1 MAVIAKAL
9 EVGKVGHETKA
20 LTWFLKARDNL
31 VETLKGKRFALLGFD
46 PEETQAL
53 HSAIDL
59 AGARTHSIVEDRHPS
74 LTTLAP
80 FDASVLNLSAEVSKV
95 AGEAVDLLAISRK
108 PTVIIGERD
117 EVLGHAFSL
126 ASAAHEF
133 IIRPWTRE
141 DFYLRAFMA
150 LRNAPAVAVD
160 QPIRSSAPR
169 AEPTIIVADDDRTT
183 IMMVQSIL
191 RTWKIN
197 CIVAHNGKSAIE
209 QTRKIQPD
217 ALLLDVSM
225 PDMDGFQVLAALRAD
240 PATRSIPIVMLTA
253 AQSESEI
260 VRGFDL
266 GADDYITKPFRA
278 HEMLARLKRLVRNRE
293 AA

>member
-1 MAVIAKAL
+1 MALAVNTA
-9 EVGKVGHETKA
+9 EVGNETKA
-20 LTWFLKARDNL
+20 LSPFLMARDSL

-46 PEETQAL
+46 PDETQAL
-53 HSAIDL
+53 RSAIDF
-59 AGARTHSIVEDRHPS
+59 ASARMHSIAEDPRHPS
-74 LTTLAP
+74 LTTMAP
-80 FDASVLNLSAEVSKV
+80 FDACVVNLSSAVSKA
-95 AGEAVDLLAISRK
+95 AGGAVNLLAISRK
-108 PTVIIGERD
+108 PTVVIGERD

-141 DFYLRAFMA
+141 DFYLRAFMV
-150 LRNAPAVAVD
+150 LRNAPSVVVE
-160 QPIRSSAPR
+160 QPGRSTAPR
-169 AEPTIIVADDDRTT
+169 TEPTIIIADDDRTT

-197 CIVAHNGKSAIE
+197 CIVAHNGKDAME
-209 QTRKIQPD
+209 QTKKIKPD

-240 PATRSIPIVMLTA
+240 PATRATPIVMLTA

>member
-1 MAVIAKAL
+1 MTSAAKTVIPTEINAPL
-9 EVGKVGHETKA
+9 QLLG
-20 LTWFLKARDNL
+20 ARDRL
-31 VETLKGKRFALLGFD
+31 VATLKGKRFGLLGFD
-46 PEETQAL
+46 PEEIQTL
-53 HSAIDL
+53 RSAIDF
-59 AGARTHSIVEDRHPS
+59 AEAKMHSMAEDPRHSS

-80 FDASVLNLSAEVSKV
+80 FDACVLNLSAEIVK
-95 AGEAVDLLAISRK
+95 GGTPGVDLLAISRK

-117 EVLGHAFSL
+117 EVLGHAYSL
-126 ASAAHEF
+126 ASPAHEF

-141 DFYLRAFMA
+141 DFYLRAFMV
-150 LRNAPAVAVD
+150 LRNAPQVAAQ
-160 QPIRSSAPR
+160 QPDRPATVR
-169 AEPTIIVADDDRTT
+169 TEPTIIVADDDRTT

-197 CIVAHNGKSAIE
+197 CIVAHNGKEAME
-209 QTRKIQPD
+209 QTKKIRPD

-225 PDMDGFQVLAALRAD
+225 PDMDGFQVLSALRSD
-240 PATRSIPIVMLTA
+240 PATRTTPIVMLTV
-253 AQSESEI
+253 AQSEAEI

-293 AA
+293 AAA

>member
-1 MAVIAKAL
+1 MALAAKTSQPAS
-9 EVGKVGHETKA
+9 ETVA
-20 LTWFLKARDNL
+20 QAPFLMQRDNL
-31 VETLKGKRFALLGFD
+31 VATLKGKRFALFGFD
-46 PEETQAL
+46 PEETQEL
-53 HSAIDL
+53 RKAIDF
-59 AGARTHSIVEDRHPS
+59 ASARMHSIAEDPRHPS

-80 FDASVLNLSAEVSKV
+80 FDACVLNLTSEVSKV
-95 AGEAVDLLAISRK
+95 GGAGVDLLAISRK

-141 DFYLRAFMA
+141 DFFLRAFMVLGNTSSVVA
-150 LRNAPAVAVD
+150 DQPGRNAAV
-160 QPIRSSAPR
+160 RT
-169 AEPTIIVADDDRTT
+169 EPTIIVADDDRTT

-197 CIVAHNGKSAIE
+197 CIVAHNGKDAME
-209 QTRKIQPD
+209 QTKKILPD

-240 PATRSIPIVMLTA
+240 PATRNTPIVMLTA
-253 AQSESEI
+253 AQNESEI

-278 HEMLARLKRLVRNRE
+278 HEMLARLKRLVRNR
-293 AA
+293 ARA

>member
-1 MAVIAKAL
+1 MALAVNTA
-9 EVGKVGHETKA
+9 EVGNETKA
-20 LTWFLKARDNL
+20 LSPFLMARDSL

-46 PEETQAL
+46 PDETQAL
-53 HSAIDL
+53 RSAIDF
-59 AGARTHSIVEDRHPS
+59 ASARMHSIAEDPRHPS
-74 LTTLAP
+74 LTTMAP
-80 FDASVLNLSAEVSKV
+80 FDACVVNLSSAVSKA
-95 AGEAVDLLAISRK
+95 AGGAVDLLVISRK

-141 DFYLRAFMA
+141 DFYLRAFMV
-150 LRNAPAVAVD
+150 LRNAPSVVVE
-160 QPIRSSAPR
+160 QPGRSTAPR
-169 AEPTIIVADDDRTT
+169 TEPTIIIADDDRTT

-197 CIVAHNGKSAIE
+197 CLVAHNGKDAME
-209 QTRKIQPD
+209 QTKKIKPD

-225 PDMDGFQVLAALRAD
+225 PDMDGFQVLTALRAD
-240 PATRSIPIVMLTA
+240 PATRATPIVMLTA

>member
-1 MAVIAKAL
+1 MALAAKPF
-9 EVGKVGHETKA
+9 HDETKV
-20 LTWFLKARDNL
+20 LSPFLMARDNL
-31 VETLKGKRFALLGFD
+31 VETLKRKRFALLGFD
-46 PEETQAL
+46 PDETQAL
-53 HSAIDL
+53 RSAIDF
-59 AGARTHSIVEDRHPS
+59 ASAKMHSIADDPRHPS

-80 FDASVLNLSAEVSKV
+80 FDACVMNLSSEVSKV
-95 AGEAVDLLAISRK
+95 AGGAVDLLAISRK

-126 ASAAHEF
+126 ASAVHEF

-141 DFYLRAFMA
+141 DFYLRAFMV
-150 LRNAPAVAVD
+150 LRNAPATAAEH
-160 QPIRSSAPR
+160 PIRNAALR
-169 AEPTIIVADDDRTT
+169 TEPTIIVADDDRTT

-197 CIVAHNGKSAIE
+197 CRVAHNGKDALDL
-209 QTRKIQPD
+209 TREIKPD
-217 ALLLDVSM
+217 ALLLDVGM
-225 PDMDGFQVLAALRAD
+225 PDMDGFQVLSALRAD
-240 PATRSIPIVMLTA
+240 PATRTTPIVMLTA
-253 AQSESEI
+253 AQSETEI

-278 HEMLARLKRLVRNRE
+278 HEMLARLKRLVRKHE

>member
-1 MAVIAKAL
+1 MALAVKHGAGVGDSKAP
-9 EVGKVGHETKA
+9 HT
-20 LTWFLKARDNL
+20 FMMARDNL
-31 VETLKGKRFALLGFD
+31 VAALKGKRFGLFGFD

-53 HSAIDL
+53 RGAIDF
-59 AGARTHSIVEDRHPS
+59 ASAKMHSITEDPRHPS

-80 FDASVLNLSAEVSKV
+80 FDACVLNLSAELAK
-95 AGEAVDLLAISRK
+95 AGSAGVDLLAITRK

-117 EVLGHAFSL
+117 EVLGHAYSL

-150 LRNAPAVAVD
+150 IRNASQVVPE
-160 QPIRSSAPR
+160 QPGRTAAPR
-169 AEPTIIVADDDRTT
+169 TEPTIIVADDDRTT

-197 CIVAHNGKSAIE
+197 CLVAHNGKDAME
-209 QTRKIQPD
+209 QTRKVRPD

-225 PDMDGFQVLAALRAD
+225 PDMDGFQVLAALRGD
-240 PATRSIPIVMLTA
+240 PATRTIPVVMLTA
-253 AQSESEI
+253 AQSENEI
-260 VRGFDL
+260 VRGFEL

-278 HEMLARLKRLVRNRE
+278 HEMLARLKRLVRSR
-293 AA
+293 AAA

>member
-1 MAVIAKAL
+1 MALAVKTSEVRNEMKAL
-9 EVGKVGHETKA
+9 SP
-20 LTWFLKARDNL
+20 FLMARDNL
-31 VETLKGKRFALLGFD
+31 VEVLKAKRFALLGFD

-53 HSAIDL
+53 RNAIDF
-59 AGARTHSIVEDRHPS
+59 ASARMHSIADDLRHPS

-80 FDASVLNLSAEVSKV
+80 FDACVLNLSSEVSKV
-95 AGEAVDLLAISRK
+95 AGGAVDLFAISRK

-126 ASAAHEF
+126 ASATHEF

-141 DFYLRAFMA
+141 DFYLRAFMV
-150 LRNAPAVAVD
+150 LRNAPSSAVD
-160 QPIRSSAPR
+160 QPGHGAAART
-169 AEPTIIVADDDRTT
+169 EPTIIVADDDRTT

-197 CIVAHNGKSAIE
+197 CRVAHNGKDAME
-209 QTRKIQPD
+209 LTREIKPD

-225 PDMDGFQVLAALRAD
+225 PGMDGFQVLAALRAD
-240 PATRSIPIVMLTA
+240 PATRATPIVMLTA
-253 AQSESEI
+253 AQSEDEI

-278 HEMLARLKRLVRNRE
+278 HEMLARIKRLVRNRE

>member
-1 MAVIAKAL
+1 MAVAAKTSAARS
-9 EVGKVGHETKA
+9 EPKV
-20 LTWFLKARDNL
+20 LSPFLMNRDNL

-46 PEETQAL
+46 PDETQAL
-53 HSAIDL
+53 RSAIDF
-59 AGARTHSIVEDRHPS
+59 ASARMHSIAEDPRHPS
-74 LTTLAP
+74 LSTLAP
-80 FDASVLNLSAEVSKV
+80 FDACVLNLSSEVSKM
-95 AGEAVDLLAISRK
+95 AGGAVDLLAISRK

-126 ASAAHEF
+126 AGAAHEF

-141 DFYLRAFMA
+141 DFYLRAFMV
-150 LRNAPAVAVD
+150 LRNAPSVAVD
-160 QPIRSSAPR
+160 QPGRNAAAR
-169 AEPTIIVADDDRTT
+169 TEPTIIVADDDRTT

-197 CIVAHNGKSAIE
+197 CRVAHNGKDALELTKEI
-209 QTRKIQPD
+209 RPD
-217 ALLLDVSM
+217 ALLLDVGM

-240 PATRSIPIVMLTA
+240 PATRTTPIVMLTA
-253 AQSESEI
+253 AQSENEI

>member
-1 MAVIAKAL
+1 MALAVKTL
-9 EVGKVGHETKA
+9 EVGNETKA
-20 LTWFLKARDNL
+20 LSPFLMARDNL

-53 HSAIDL
+53 RSAIDF
-59 AGARTHSIVEDRHPS
+59 ASARMHSIAEDPRHPS

-80 FDASVLNLSAEVSKV
+80 FDACVVNLSSEVSKV
-95 AGEAVDLLAISRK
+95 AGGGVDLLAISHK

-117 EVLGHAFSL
+117 EVLGHAFGL

-141 DFYLRAFMA
+141 DFYLRAFMV
-150 LRNAPAVAVD
+150 LRNAPAIVVD
-160 QPIRSSAPR
+160 QPGRSAAAR
-169 AEPTIIVADDDRTT
+169 TEPTIIVADDDRTT

-197 CIVAHNGKSAIE
+197 CIVAHNGKDAME
-209 QTRKIQPD
+209 LTKKIKPD

-240 PATRSIPIVMLTA
+240 PVTRATPIVMLTA

-293 AA
+293 AAG

>member
-1 MAVIAKAL
+1 MISAAANPSENFEIKAL
-9 EVGKVGHETKA
+9 SP
-20 LTWFLKARDNL
+20 FLMARDQL
-31 VETLKGKRFALLGFD
+31 VEALKGKRFGLLGFGT
-46 PEETQAL
+46 EETHML
-53 HSAIDL
+53 RSAIDFASAKL
-59 AGARTHSIVEDRHPS
+59 HSIADDPHHPS

-80 FDASVLNLSAEVSKV
+80 FDACVMNLSSELAKAAE
-95 AGEAVDLLAISRK
+95 GTVDLLTISRK
-108 PTVIIGERD
+108 PMVIIGERD

-126 ASAAHEF
+126 AAVAHEF

-141 DFYLRAFMA
+141 DFFLRAFMV
-150 LRNAPAVAVD
+150 LRNAPAGAGEHTG
-160 QPIRSSAPR
+160 R
-169 AEPTIIVADDDRTT
+169 ASVVRTEPTIIVADDDRTT

-197 CIVAHNGKSAIE
+197 CLVAHNGKDALE
-209 QTRKIQPD
+209 QTRKIRPD

-225 PDMDGFQVLAALRAD
+225 PDMDGFQVLAGLRSD
-240 PATRSIPIVMLTA
+240 PATRHVPVVMLTA

-260 VRGFDL
+260 VRGFEL

-278 HEMLARLKRLVRNRE
+278 HEMLARIKRLVRSRE

>member
-1 MAVIAKAL
+1 MAVAMKISD
-9 EVGKVGHETKA
+9 VGNEAET
-20 LTWFLKARDNL
+20 LSPYLMARDNL
-31 VETLKGKRFALLGFD
+31 IETLKAKRFALFGFD

-53 HSAIDL
+53 RGALEFASA
-59 AGARTHSIVEDRHPS
+59 RMHSIADDLSHPS

-80 FDASVLNLSAEVSKV
+80 FDACVVNLSSEVSKV
-95 AGEAVDLLAISRK
+95 AGGPVDLLAVSRR

-117 EVLGHAFSL
+117 EVLDHAFSL
-126 ASAAHEF
+126 ACPAHEF

-141 DFYLRAFMA
+141 DFYLRAFMV
-150 LRNAPAVAVD
+150 LRNTPPVVD
-160 QPIRSSAPR
+160 QPDRSVASR
-169 AEPTIIVADDDRTT
+169 TEPTIIVADDDRTT
-183 IMMVQSIL
+183 VMMVQSIL

-240 PATRSIPIVMLTA
+240 PVTRAIPIVMLTA

-278 HEMLARLKRLVRNRE
+278 HEMLARLKRLVRSRE
-293 AA
+293 AAA

>member
-1 MAVIAKAL
+1 MALAVTIS
-9 EVGKVGHETKA
+9 EVGNQTKA
-20 LTWFLKARDNL
+20 LTPFLMARDNL

-46 PEETQAL
+46 PDETQTL
-53 HSAIDL
+53 RSAIDF
-59 AGARTHSIVEDRHPS
+59 ASARMHSIAEDPRHPS
-74 LTTLAP
+74 LTTMAP
-80 FDASVLNLSAEVSKV
+80 FDACVVNLSSEVSKV
-95 AGEAVDLLAISRK
+95 AGGAVDLLAISRK

-126 ASAAHEF
+126 SSAAHEF

-141 DFYLRAFMA
+141 DFYLRAFMV
-150 LRNAPAVAVD
+150 LRNAPSIVVD
-160 QPIRSSAPR
+160 QPARSAAAR
-169 AEPTIIVADDDRTT
+169 TEPTIIVADDDRTT

-197 CIVAHNGKSAIE
+197 CIVAHNGKDAME
-209 QTRKIQPD
+209 QTKKIRPD

-240 PATRSIPIVMLTA
+240 PVTRATPIVMLTA

>member
-1 MAVIAKAL
+1 MLLATKLPMVQN
-9 EVGKVGHETKA
+9 ETKV
-20 LTWFLKARDNL
+20 LSSFLMSRDNL
-31 VETLKGKRFALLGFD
+31 VETLKGKRFALLGFE

-53 HSAIDL
+53 RSAIDF
-59 AGARTHSIVEDRHPS
+59 ASARMHSIAQDLHHPS
-74 LTTLAP
+74 LTTLTP
-80 FDASVLNLSAEVSKV
+80 FDACVLNLSSEVAKA
-95 AGEAVDLLAISRK
+95 AGGAVDLLTLSRK
-108 PTVIIGERD
+108 PTVIVGDRD

-133 IIRPWTRE
+133 IIRPWSRE
-141 DFYLRAFMA
+141 GFYLRAFMVM
-150 LRNAPAVAVD
+150 RNATGVVVAQPAHNGVV
-160 QPIRSSAPR
+160 RT
-169 AEPTIIVADDDRTT
+169 EPTIVVADDDRTT

-197 CIVAHNGKSAIE
+197 CRVAHNGKDALELTKEI
-209 QTRKIQPD
+209 RPD
-217 ALLLDVSM
+217 GLLLDVGM
-225 PDMDGFQVLAALRAD
+225 PDMEGFQVLAALRAD
-240 PATRSIPIVMLTA
+240 PATRTIPIVMLTA

-278 HEMLARLKRLVRNRE
+278 HEMLARIKRLVRKHE

>member
-1 MAVIAKAL
+1 MAFAAKTSEAVIESNAL
-9 EVGKVGHETKA
+9 SPFMV
-20 LTWFLKARDNL
+20 ARDNL
-31 VETLKGKRFALLGFD
+31 VATLKGKRFALFGFGPD
-46 PEETQAL
+46 ETQTLRSAL
-53 HSAIDL
+53 DFANAKMHSMADD
-59 AGARTHSIVEDRHPS
+59 GRHPS

-80 FDASVLNLSAEVSKV
+80 FDACVLNLSAEISKV
-95 AGEAVDLLAISRK
+95 GGARVDLLAISRK

-117 EVLGHAFSL
+117 QVLGHAYSL

-141 DFYLRAFMA
+141 DFYLRAFMV
-150 LRNAPAVAVD
+150 LGNAPNVVAD
-160 QPIRSSAPR
+160 QPGRSASVR
-169 AEPTIIVADDDRTT
+169 TEPTIIVADDDRTT

-197 CIVAHNGKSAIE
+197 CLVAHNGKDALE
-209 QTRKIQPD
+209 QTKKIRPD
-217 ALLLDVSM
+217 ALLLDVGM
-225 PDMDGFQVLAALRAD
+225 PDMDGFEVLAALRAD
-240 PATRSIPIVMLTA
+240 PATRTTPVVMLTA

>member
-1 MAVIAKAL
+1 MALAAKSLVVANPAQVL
-9 EVGKVGHETKA
+9 SP
-20 LTWFLKARDNL
+20 FLMARDNL

-46 PEETQAL
+46 AEETQAL
-53 HSAIDL
+53 RSAIDF
-59 AGARTHSIVEDRHPS
+59 ASARMHSIADDPRHPS
-74 LTTLAP
+74 LTTLTP
-80 FDASVLNLSAEVSKV
+80 FDACVVNLSSEVSKV
-95 AGEAVDLLAISRK
+95 AGGAVDLLALSRK
-108 PTVIIGERD
+108 PSVIIGERD

-133 IIRPWTRE
+133 IIRPWTHE
-141 DFYLRAFMA
+141 DFYLRSFMV
-150 LRNAPAVAVD
+150 LRNAASIVVE
-160 QPIRSSAPR
+160 QPGR
-169 AEPTIIVADDDRTT
+169 AAARTEPTIIVADDDRTT

-197 CIVAHNGKSAIE
+197 CRVAHNGKDALELTKEI
-209 QTRKIQPD
+209 KPD
-217 ALLLDVSM
+217 ALLLDVGM
-225 PDMDGFQVLAALRAD
+225 PDLDGYQVLAALRAD
-240 PATRSIPIVMLTA
+240 PATRAIPIVMLTA

-278 HEMLARLKRLVRNRE
+278 HEMLARLKRLLRSRE

>member
-1 MAVIAKAL
+1 MALAVNTS
-9 EVGKVGHETKA
+9 EVGNETKA
-20 LTWFLKARDNL
+20 LSPFLAARDNL
-31 VETLKGKRFALLGFD
+31 VETFNGKRFALLGFD
-46 PEETQAL
+46 PDETQAL
-53 HSAIDL
+53 RGAIDF
-59 AGARTHSIVEDRHPS
+59 ASARMHSIAEDPQHPS

-80 FDASVLNLSAEVSKV
+80 FDACVVNLSSAVSKA
-95 AGEAVDLLAISRK
+95 AGGAVNLLAISRK
-108 PTVIIGERD
+108 PTVVIGERD

-141 DFYLRAFMA
+141 DFYLRAFMV
-150 LRNAPAVAVD
+150 LRNAPSTVVE
-160 QPIRSSAPR
+160 QPGRSATAR
-169 AEPTIIVADDDRTT
+169 TEPTIIIADDDRTT

-197 CIVAHNGKSAIE
+197 CLVAHNGKDAME
-209 QTRKIQPD
+209 LTKKIKPD

-240 PATRSIPIVMLTA
+240 PATRATPIVMLTA

>member
-1 MAVIAKAL
+1 MAVAAKTL
-9 EVGKVGHETKA
+9 RDESKT
-20 LTWFLKARDNL
+20 LSPFLMARDNL
-31 VETLKGKRFALLGFD
+31 VETLKGKRFALIGFD
-46 PEETQAL
+46 PDESQEL
-53 HSAIDL
+53 RSAIDF
-59 AGARTHSIVEDRHPS
+59 ASARMHSIAEDSRHPS

-80 FDASVLNLSAEVSKV
+80 FDACVLNLSSEVSKL
-95 AGEAVDLLAISRK
+95 AGSAVDLLAISRK
-108 PTVIIGERD
+108 PTVIIGEQD

-141 DFYLRAFMA
+141 DFYLRAFMV
-150 LRNAPAVAVD
+150 LRNASSIIVEQPARNA
-160 QPIRSSAPR
+160 APR
-169 AEPTIIVADDDRTT
+169 TEPTIIVADDDRTT

-197 CIVAHNGKSAIE
+197 SRVAHNGKDALE
-209 QTRKIQPD
+209 LTREIKPD
-217 ALLLDVSM
+217 ALLLDVGM

-240 PATRSIPIVMLTA
+240 PATRTTPIVMLTA
-253 AQSESEI
+253 AQSENEI

-278 HEMLARLKRLVRNRE
+278 HEMLARLKRLVRKRE
-293 AA
+293 AG

>member
-1 MAVIAKAL
+1 MAVAAKSVAHSEMKAL
-9 EVGKVGHETKA
+9 SP
-20 LTWFLKARDNL
+20 FLMNRDNL
-31 VETLKGKRFALLGFD
+31 VETLRGKRFALLGFD

-53 HSAIDL
+53 RSAIDF
-59 AGARTHSIVEDRHPS
+59 ASARMHSIAEDPRHPS
-74 LTTLAP
+74 LSTLAP
-80 FDASVLNLSAEVSKV
+80 FDACVLNLSSEISRM
-95 AGEAVDLLAISRK
+95 AGGAVDLLAISRK

-141 DFYLRAFMA
+141 DFYLRAFMVM
-150 LRNAPAVAVD
+150 RNAAPIAVA
-160 QPIRSSAPR
+160 QPGR
-169 AEPTIIVADDDRTT
+169 ATARTEPTIIVADDDRTT

-197 CIVAHNGKSAIE
+197 CRVAHNGKDALE
-209 QTRKIQPD
+209 LTKELGPD
-217 ALLLDVSM
+217 ALLLDVGM

-240 PATRSIPIVMLTA
+240 PATRTTPVVMLTA
-253 AQSESEI
+253 AQSETEI

-278 HEMLARLKRLVRNRE
+278 HEMLARLKRLVRHRE

>member
-1 MAVIAKAL
+1 MSLAAKTAEHL
-9 EVGKVGHETKA
+9 EGKS
-20 LTWFLKARDNL
+20 LSPFLMARDRL

-46 PEETQAL
+46 DKETQQL
-53 HSAIDL
+53 RSAIDF
-59 AGARTHSIVEDRHPS
+59 ASAKMHSIAEDPRHPS
-74 LTTLAP
+74 LNTLAP
-80 FDASVLNLSAEVSKV
+80 FDACVMNLTFELAKAAE
-95 AGEAVDLLAISRK
+95 GAVDLLAISRK

-117 EVLGHAFSL
+117 EVLGHASSL
-126 ASAAHEF
+126 ASPTHEF

-141 DFYLRAFMA
+141 DLYLRAFMV
-150 LRNAPAVAVD
+150 LRNTPANVAE
-160 QPIRSSAPR
+160 QPGR
-169 AEPTIIVADDDRTT
+169 AAARTEPTIIVADDDRTT

-197 CIVAHNGKSAIE
+197 CLVAHNGKDAME
-209 QTRKIQPD
+209 QTKKIRPD

-225 PDMDGFQVLAALRAD
+225 PDMDGFQVLTALRSD

-253 AQSESEI
+253 AQSENEI
-260 VRGFDL
+260 VRGFEL

-278 HEMLARLKRLVRNRE
+278 HEMLARLKRLVRNRV

>member
-1 MAVIAKAL
+1 MPVAAKTL
-9 EVGKVGHETKA
+9 RDETKV
-20 LTWFLKARDNL
+20 LSPFLMARDSL
-31 VETLKGKRFALLGFD
+31 VEILKGKRFALLGFD

-53 HSAIDL
+53 RSAIDF
-59 AGARTHSIVEDRHPS
+59 ASARMHSVTEDPRHPN
-74 LTTLAP
+74 LTTLTP
-80 FDASVLNLSAEVSKV
+80 FDACVMNLSSEVSKA
-95 AGEAVDLLAISRK
+95 AGGAVDLLAISRK

-141 DFYLRAFMA
+141 EFYLRAFMV
-150 LRNAPAVAVD
+150 LRSASSIVVD
-160 QPIRSSAPR
+160 QPVRSAAAR
-169 AEPTIIVADDDRTT
+169 TEPTIIVADDDRTT

-197 CIVAHNGKSAIE
+197 CRVAHNGKDALE
-209 QTRKIQPD
+209 LTKELKPD
-217 ALLLDVSM
+217 ALLLDVGM

-240 PATRSIPIVMLTA
+240 PATRNTPIVMLTA

-278 HEMLARLKRLVRNRE
+278 HEMLARLKRLVHKRE